1 MAFETHGGKI
11 ELKLSGEALTPF
23 GGLVPWA
30 AFEKHTGILK
40 ELAATCPVERTSPNA
55 APVYDVLCSFAL
67 TALCDGTRFHHV
79 QRLRED
85 PTVCEICGLEAVVGD
100 DAIRRLFYRV
110 DEAAGRAWVAAAARP
125 IWSALPERIIQDW
138 DSTVQT
144 KYGHQEGAV
153 VGYNPQKRGR
163 RSFHPLLAVVAGTRL
178 CNYYRWRRGDSATA
192 SEWVTAMEE
201 CQQWLGAERRVW
213 LNRGDLGFAQ
223 EKIMAWHE
231 ARAER
236 PYYLFKLK
244 LTANVRRAIAAL
256 PESAW
261 QGPASQGVLQVAEL
275 NLQLWGWSQGR
286 RVVVGRRFLGVI
298 PAASRDEFW
307 DQTRHEFAVYVTN
320 LPVGQVNAWQVAE
333 LYRQRADTE
342 NVFDELKNQWGF
354 NGFCTQKAHATALAA
369 RVLLLVYNLWN
380 LFLRLLQPQRHVE
393 ARYGRRWFLLI
404 AARLVHSGGA
414 KAIQI
419 AVQGHWW
426 EMLKDGYQR
435 VLHWLEATAPQLSS
449 LRDLRPVPLPL
460 QAK

>member
-1 MAFETHGGKI
+1 M
-11 ELKLSGEALTPF
+11 
-23 GGLVPWA
+23 V
-30 AFEKHTGILK
+30 
-40 ELAATCPVERTSPNA
+40 
-55 APVYDVLCSFAL
+55 
-67 TALCDGTRFHHV
+67 
-79 QRLRED
+79 
-85 PTVCEICGLEAVVGD
+85 
-100 DAIRRLFYRV
+100 
-110 DEAAGRAWVAAAARP
+110 
-125 IWSALPERIIQDW
+125 
-138 DSTVQT
+138 
-144 KYGHQEGAV
+144 
-153 VGYNPQKRGR
+153 
-163 RSFHPLLAVVAGTRL
+163 
-178 CNYYRWRRGDSATA
+178 
-192 SEWVTAMEE
+192 
-201 CQQWLGAERRVW
+201 
-213 LNRGDLGFAQ
+213 
-223 EKIMAWHE
+223 WHE

-261 QGPASQGVLQVAEL
+261 EGPASQGVLQVAEL